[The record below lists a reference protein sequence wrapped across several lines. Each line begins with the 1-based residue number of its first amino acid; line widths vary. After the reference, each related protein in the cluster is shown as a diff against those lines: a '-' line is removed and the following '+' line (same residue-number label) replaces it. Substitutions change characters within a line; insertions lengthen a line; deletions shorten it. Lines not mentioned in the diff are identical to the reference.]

1 MAFPGVRTGL
11 AILAAGLVAACAPS
25 CAPPAPA
32 NEPVPENEP
41 TVTSEDPMSI
51 RPFEIAVPDEVLTDL
66 QARLS
71 GTRFPDQLEGVGWD
85 YGTDLAYLGELVDYW
100 QTGFDW
106 RDQERRLN
114 AFDHFKTTIDG
125 LDIHFIHQRS
135 ANPDALPLL
144 VTHGWPG
151 SIFEFTKIIGP
162 LTAPEA
168 HGGQASDAFH
178 IVAPSLPGYGFS
190 DAPREPGYGP
200 ERMATINAQLMAR
213 LGYDRYGVQGGD
225 WGGII
230 SRWTAFNDAD
240 HVVGM
245 HLNFVTGTAPPD
257 PDNPNEGVS
266 NAELARMRA
275 RQQFMS
281 TERGYSGIQ
290 GTKPQTLGYGLND
303 SPAGLAAWIVEKFR
317 TWCDCGGDIESIFTK
332 DELLTNVMIYW
343 VTGTITSSTRL
354 YYESRNTTPSRP
366 MGYIEVPTGA
376 ALFPTEIT
384 IPPRRW
390 AETRYNIT
398 HWTEMPRGGHF
409 AALEQPDLLVE
420 DVRTFFQGLR

>member
-1 MAFPGVRTGL
+1 MSGTKDGATNPLKSVTT
-11 AILAAGLVAACAPS
+11 V
-25 CAPPAPA
+25 APA
-32 NEPVPENEP
+32 GDSTRKLEWPRY
-41 TVTSEDPMSI
+41 SI
-51 RPFEIAVPDEVLTDL
+51 RTVFA
-66 QARLS
+66 
-71 GTRFPDQLEGVGWD
+71 
-85 YGTDLAYLGELVDYW
+85 
-100 QTGFDW
+100 
-106 RDQERRLN
+106 
-114 AFDHFKTTIDG
+114 
-125 LDIHFIHQRS
+125 
-135 ANPDALPLL
+135 
-144 VTHGWPG
+144 
-151 SIFEFTKIIGP
+151 
-162 LTAPEA
+162 
-168 HGGQASDAFH
+168 
-178 IVAPSLPGYGFS
+178 
-190 DAPREPGYGP
+190 
-200 ERMATINAQLMAR
+200 
-213 LGYDRYGVQGGD
+213 
-225 WGGII
+225 
-230 SRWTAFNDAD
+230 
-240 HVVGM
+240 
-245 HLNFVTGTAPPD
+245 GTAPPD